1 MIRKSLLSLA
11 AVLATLTTFSGTIA
25 IMAVGDASQ
34 VQVA

>member
-11 AVLATLTTFSGTIA
+11 AVLATLTTFSGTVA
-25 IMAVGDASQ
+25 IMAAGTAPQ